1 MWRIYKMEYHSAIK
15 RNNIVPLTDTVIQR
29 EIRKK
34 KKLYINTNMWHLE
47 NGINKPICKAGA
59 ETQV

>member
-1 MWRIYKMEYHSAIK
+1 MEYHSAIK

-34 KKLYINTNMWHLE
+34 KKLYINTNMWNLE